1 MMKLVQ
7 KIAVGYLRNKF
18 RVLSSFSASKTAEQ
32 AFKLFSTPQ
41 RRTRGP
47 LPSVFT
53 KAEKLH
59 FKFENYHIAGFRWNK
74 DAGPR
79 VLIIHGF
86 ESSVIN
92 FDQYVQPLLDKGYE
106 VLAFDAPAHG
116 RSSGKQVNVLIYS
129 NFIQFLDQH
138 YGPMQSF
145 IAHSLGG
152 LALCM
157 ALAEIKPGKDQRV
170 VLIAPATETA
180 TAINHYFHFIRLKKP
195 RVREEFDKIIT
206 RIGGQPVAWFSIGRT
221 LDSIHCPVLWLH
233 DEEDKITPLTDALK
247 IKEQNRENMRFMI
260 TKGLGHSRIYRDE
273 EVKTEILAFL
283 S

>member
-18 RVLSSFSASKTAEQ
+18 RILSSVSAIKTAEQ

-47 LPSVFT
+47 LPPIFSN
-53 KAEKLH
+53 AEKLG
-59 FKFENYHIAGFRWNK
+59 FNFEHYHIAGFRWNK
-74 DAGPR
+74 GAGPR
-79 VLIIHGF
+79 ALIIHGF

-92 FDQYVQPLLDKGYE
+92 FEQYVQPLVDKGYE

-129 NFIQFLDQH
+129 NFIQYLVEH
-138 YGPMQSF
+138 YGPIQSF

-157 ALAEIKPGKDQRV
+157 ALAEMKPDRNQRV
-170 VLIAPATETA
+170 VLIAPASETI
-180 TAINHYFHFIRLKKP
+180 TAINQYFHFIRLKSV
-195 RVREEFDKIIT
+195 RVRQEFDNIIT
-206 RIGGQPVAWFSIGRT
+206 RVGGQPVAWFSINRT
-221 LDSIHCPVLWLH
+221 LDNIHCPILWLH

-247 IKEQNRENMRFMI
+247 IKEQNRDNIRFII

-273 EVKTEILAFL
+273 EVKKQIVAFV
-283 S
+283 